1 MEELKIIQLS
11 KAHIR
16 LLFEIGR
23 KPETTSKT
31 QTVYTPFMFY
41 VNSAFLKKLGL
52 IKDVPYDDTSLLKL
66 WITTDKGD
74 KVLHHLK
81 SVEELL
87 NENGDEVNGKKSKG

>member
-1 MEELKIIQLS
+1 MVEELRITQLS
-11 KAHIR
+11 KTHIR

-41 VNSAFLKKLGL
+41 VNSGFLKKLGL
-52 IKDVPYDDTSLLKL
+52 ITDVPYDDTSLLKL
-66 WITTDKGD
+66 WVTTEKGD

-81 SVEELL
+81 SIEQFLC
-87 NENGDEVNGKKSKG
+87 ENGGENNVKKNR